1 MKQLDMKTK
10 IDTVYRFAFAHSVDG
25 TSDCYLFGCIAY
37 KTCYPSMF
45 SGLSV
50 CLAPTNELY
59 KMTKPIELPL
69 IVFAQGT
76 IYTVSQKNETPNS
89 WP

>member
-37 KTCYPSMF
+37 KTWECDF
-45 SGLSV
+45 L
-50 CLAPTNELY
+50 L
-59 KMTKPIELPL
+59 PIH
-69 IVFAQGT
+69 V
-76 IYTVSQKNETPNS
+76 
-89 WP
+89 